1 MFSCLKITFPLSSV
15 ISAVRRSQ
23 STWSNGATFASLNA
37 RSNRR
42 PLLFFFAARL
52 VVRTGFERGR
62 LSEEGVR
69 PGLSWIMAGWAKV
82 IVNKWR
88 FTHGARQGITCEQPA
103 NSYQQDAVD
112 SQQAEHKMKWT
123 AVSGQEFICDIF

>member
-1 MFSCLKITFPLSSV
+1 
-15 ISAVRRSQ
+15 
-23 STWSNGATFASLNA
+23 
-37 RSNRR
+37 
-42 PLLFFFAARL
+42 
-52 VVRTGFERGR
+52 
-62 LSEEGVR
+62 
-69 PGLSWIMAGWAKV
+69 MAGWAKV

-123 AVSGQEFICDIF
+123 AVSGQEFICDIFSGSATVT